1 MNHPKIQ
8 YTGITFDDVLLM
20 PARSDVLPSQV
31 DLRTR
36 FSRRIELNI
45 PLVSAAMDTVSEAAL
60 CIALAREGGIG
71 VIHKNMHAEAQAD
84 QVNRVKRSES
94 ATILKPHTLPSTAR
108 LSDALFLMKDK
119 GISGIPVVDGE
130 QLVGIITNRDLRFE
144 YDHTQR
150 IAQVM
155 TPRERL
161 VTAPLGTDLKTA
173 ESKLQKHRIEKLL
186 LVDGNGRLA
195 GLVTAKDILK
205 RSLFPNACK
214 DADGRLRVGAAVG
227 VGGDALA
234 RAAVLVEAG
243 VDALVIDSAH
253 GHSLNVVDTVR
264 KIRAEFPDIE
274 LLAGNVVTAE
284 GARELVDAGADA
296 VKVGVGPGS
305 ICTTRVVAGVGVP
318 QITAILQVADA
329 LKGSGVPVVAD
340 GGVRYSG
347 DIAKAIAVGA
357 SSVMIG
363 SLFAGTEES
372 PGDMILLEGRSYKQF
387 RGMGSIGAM
396 RMGSADRYFQTAAD
410 ASSKFVPEGIEG
422 RVPYKGKLADTVFQ
436 LMGGLRAAM
445 GYVGAATIG
454 DMQENSRL
462 VQATS
467 AGYRESHPH
476 DVIITQ
482 EAPNYELPRQRS

>member
-1 MNHPKIQ
+1 MNHSKIL
-8 YTGITFDDVLLM
+8 YTGITFDDVLLV
-20 PARSDVLPSQV
+20 PARSDVLPSQA
-31 DLRTR
+31 DLKTR
-36 FSRRIELNI
+36 FTRKIELNI
-45 PLVSAAMDTVSEAAL
+45 PLVSAGMDTVSEAAL

-71 VIHKNMHAEAQAD
+71 TIHKNMSAEAQAD

-108 LSDALFLMKDK
+108 LSDALHLMKDK
-119 GISGIPVVDGE
+119 GISGIPVVDGD
-130 QLVGIITNRDLRFE
+130 QLVGIVTNRDLRFE
-144 YDHTQR
+144 HDHALR

-161 VTAPLGTDLKTA
+161 VTAPLGTDRKAA

-186 LVDGNGRLA
+186 LVDENGRLA

-214 DADGRLRVGAAVG
+214 DSEGRLRVAAAVG
-227 VGGDALA
+227 VRPDTLD
-234 RAAVLVEAG
+234 RVRVLIEAG
-243 VDALVIDSAH
+243 VDALVVDSAH
-253 GHSLNVVDTVR
+253 GHSANVVDTVR
-264 KIRAEFPDIE
+264 SIRRAFPEID
-274 LLAGNVVTAE
+274 LVAGNVVTAA
-284 GARELVDAGADA
+284 GALELVAAGVDA

-318 QITAILQVADA
+318 QITAILNVVDA
-329 LKGSGVPVVAD
+329 MQASDTPVVAD
-340 GGVRYSG
+340 GGIRYSG
-347 DIAKAIAVGA
+347 DIAKAVAIGA

-372 PGDMILLEGRSYKQF
+372 PGEMILLEGRSYKQF

-396 RMGSADRYFQTAAD
+396 RLGSADRYFQSAAD

-445 GYVGAATIG
+445 GYVGAATIPA
-454 DMQENSRL
+454 MQTNARL
-462 VQATS
+462 VQTTA
-467 AGYRESHPH
+467 AGYTESHPH

-482 EAPNYELPRQRS
+482 EAPNYEKPRRL